1 MELSTI
7 LMLLPTVIYAA
18 GLVASAISKLTA
30 NKTDDQIATWL
41 ANLHDFLVKVVPS
54 GATLSQK
61 RAPAPE
67 LPPVISSRK

>member
-1 MELSTI
+1 VTLAT
-7 LMLLPTVIYAA
+7 LLLLLPTVVYAA

-30 NKTDDQIATWL
+30 NKTDDQIAAGLVW
-41 ANLHDFLVKVVPS
+41 LHDVLVKLVPS

-67 LPPVISSRK
+67 LPPVISRK